1 MSLWTFLYDMMK
13 CRVSGTQWT
22 ITFSPTKLV
31 SGASQWVTP
40 GLFLSSSNS
49 HTPAPSLCPLCHD
62 NALLC
67 ITSWI
72 GSWLRLTLG
81 NALFVIKPT
90 DGCLC
95 LMGSHYIHHFTR
107 TRLCNTFLT
116 CSSPLT
122 PDDGVKRASCPGERE
137 PVWLSPCSQLHVR
150 RLLMLI
156 LYQMSERV
164 DTLWFKVE
172 IKAYMFQWSFFT
184 M

>member
-1 MSLWTFLYDMMK
+1 MK

-40 GLFLSSSNS
+40 RLLLSSSNS

-90 DGCLC
+90 DGCLRLDGITLYSPFRKSPSLQHASHLLWTSDPRWRCQESFLSRLERTC
-95 LMGSHYIHHFTR
+95 LTVTM
-107 TRLCNTFLT
+107 LT
-116 CSSPLT
+116 
-122 PDDGVKRASCPGERE
+122 A
-137 PVWLSPCSQLHVR
+137 PCQE
-150 RLLMLI
+150 I
-156 LYQMSERV
+156 ADA
-164 DTLWFKVE
+164 DTLSNVGE
-172 IKAYMFQWSFFT
+172 SFHIVIQCWDYGLYVSMIFFC
-184 M
+184 

>member
-137 PVWLSPCSQLHVR
+137 ERTCLSVT
-150 RLLMLI
+150 MLTAPWQEI
-156 LYQMSERV
+156 ADA
-164 DTLWFKVE
+164 DTLSNVGESWHIV
-172 IKAYMFQWSFFT
+172 IQSWD
-184 M
+184 